1 MNIGCDDM
9 DNEKIIK
16 LQHFFSVDT
25 KIKKEIYDIAPQSLN
40 GYIDE
45 TSISEYTDKLN
56 DSLIYILSE
65 LKCVALDVFGKESS
79 IFNKVCYLEQDI
91 KTNFYSC
98 GFDIEKLKSF
108 YQKYISNMEP
118 SFIDDVK
125 RSYIGYYFGGGGVSP
140 LKKAS
145 TINEILHLMHSRII
159 NNEGKLKSIP
169 LLNEKDNQHNNTI
182 SLRGIRNPMFEQL
195 FMMFPTDLDCGI
207 TDMVII
213 NEKTL
218 IMMVRDRGH
227 ALSIEVTLNKDN
239 ARIEY
244 FIPKICNVEMVNK
257 IPGVNKVN
265 DDSIGTTG
273 TIEVEVKDLPTAL
286 FNFISMVPTD
296 MDIVHNYGRGI

>member
-1 MNIGCDDM
+1 M

-159 NNEGKLKSIP
+159 NNEGLLQSIP

-218 IMMVRDRGH
+218 IMMVRDRGN

>member
-159 NNEGKLKSIP
+159 NNEGLLQSIP

-273 TIEVEVKDLPTAL
+273 TIEVEVKDLPTTL

-296 MDIVHNYGRGI
+296 MDIVHNNGRGI

>member
-1 MNIGCDDM
+1 M

-159 NNEGKLKSIP
+159 NNEGLLKSIP

-218 IMMVRDRGH
+218 VMMVRDRGH

>member
-1 MNIGCDDM
+1 M

-159 NNEGKLKSIP
+159 NNEGLLQSIP

-218 IMMVRDRGH
+218 IMMVIDRGH

>member
-1 MNIGCDDM
+1 M

-159 NNEGKLKSIP
+159 NNEGLLKSIP

>member
-1 MNIGCDDM
+1 M

-159 NNEGKLKSIP
+159 NNEGLLKSIP

-195 FMMFPTDLDCGI
+195 FMMFPTNLDCGI

-213 NEKTL
+213 SEKTL

>member
-79 IFNKVCYLEQDI
+79 IFNKVCYLEQNI

-159 NNEGKLKSIP
+159 NNEGLLKSIP

-273 TIEVEVKDLPTAL
+273 TIEVEIKDLPTAL

>member
-1 MNIGCDDM
+1 M

-159 NNEGKLKSIP
+159 NNEGLLQSIP

-244 FIPKICNVEMVNK
+244 FIPKI
-257 IPGVNKVN
+257 
-265 DDSIGTTG
+265 
-273 TIEVEVKDLPTAL
+273 
-286 FNFISMVPTD
+286 
-296 MDIVHNYGRGI
+296 

>member
-1 MNIGCDDM
+1 M

-45 TSISEYTDKLN
+45 ASISEYADKLN
-56 DSLIYILSE
+56 DSLISILSE
-65 LKCVALDVFGKESS
+65 LKYVALDVFGKESS
-79 IFNKVCYLEQDI
+79 IFNRVCYLEQDI

-159 NNEGKLKSIP
+159 NSEGLLQSIP

-182 SLRGIRNPMFEQL
+182 SLRGVRNPIFEQL

-273 TIEVEVKDLPTAL
+273 AIEVEVKDLPAAL

-296 MDIVHNYGRGI
+296 MDMVHDHGRSI

>member
-159 NNEGKLKSIP
+159 NNEGLLKSIP

-273 TIEVEVKDLPTAL
+273 TIEVEIKDLPTAL

>member
-1 MNIGCDDM
+1 
-9 DNEKIIK
+9 
-16 LQHFFSVDT
+16 
-25 KIKKEIYDIAPQSLN
+25 
-40 GYIDE
+40 
-45 TSISEYTDKLN
+45 
-56 DSLIYILSE
+56 
-65 LKCVALDVFGKESS
+65 
-79 IFNKVCYLEQDI
+79 
-91 KTNFYSC
+91 
-98 GFDIEKLKSF
+98 
-108 YQKYISNMEP
+108 MEP

-159 NNEGKLKSIP
+159 NNEGLLQSIP

-195 FMMFPTDLDCGI
+195 FMMFPIDLDCGI

-265 DDSIGTTG
+265 DNSIGTTG
-273 TIEVEVKDLPTAL
+273 TIEVEVKNLPPAL

>member
-1 MNIGCDDM
+1 M

-159 NNEGKLKSIP
+159 NNEGLLKSIP

-273 TIEVEVKDLPTAL
+273 TIEVETKDLPTAL

>member
-1 MNIGCDDM
+1 M

-65 LKCVALDVFGKESS
+65 LKCVTLDVFGKESS

-159 NNEGKLKSIP
+159 NNEGLLQSIP

-273 TIEVEVKDLPTAL
+273 TIEVEIKDLPTAL

>member
-1 MNIGCDDM
+1 M

-40 GYIDE
+40 GYIGE

-159 NNEGKLKSIP
+159 NNEGLLQSIP
-169 LLNEKDNQHNNTI
+169 LLNKKDNQHNNTI

>member
-1 MNIGCDDM
+1 M

-159 NNEGKLKSIP
+159 NNEGLLQSIP

-239 ARIEY
+239 EEIEY

>member
-1 MNIGCDDM
+1 M

-125 RSYIGYYFGGGGVSP
+125 RSYIGYYFGGGGVSH

-159 NNEGKLKSIP
+159 NNEGLLQSIP